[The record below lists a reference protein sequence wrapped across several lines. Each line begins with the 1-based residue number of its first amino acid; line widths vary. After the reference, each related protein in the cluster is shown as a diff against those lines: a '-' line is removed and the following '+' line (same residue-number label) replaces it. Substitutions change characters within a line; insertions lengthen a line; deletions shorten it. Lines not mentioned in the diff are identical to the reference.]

1 MPDPPVTDTE
11 TEVAEMNTTGGTRTM
26 MATGPRS
33 TEQAYLREYPIE
45 STRMA
50 SESCMPPTWLFSK
63 NRDDWEGWCAGGG
76 TWIHVGRRR
85 QEGEGCTCTTPPQ
98 GILRVPDLNI
108 PDFSSVDVR
117 KQQVI
122 PPEYFPP
129 LWGVAL
135 VQTRSPGAGNDRTGA
150 GGRGGGYDFTG
161 LSRQFPR
168 GFVGFSTIAVGKKC
182 THATPLSDQQEYT
195 PGSRSQYVPAGIRGL
210 ARGCEIMPGF
220 RVRPGSRSTSWKLPG
235 GFSDIAAFDAV
246 VRSLVLKNPLGCTS
260 YMGQRKNHP
269 PVEIVR
275 EMYTAR
281 FAYRDAGGKRI
292 GRGSETYD
300 SVEGFQ
306 NGIAAVISNMANIAA
321 HRGKVRHL
329 PEEDLFS
336 VLVKC
341 HDPGGELYFLS
352 LSRRKV
358 VLSSYTGE
366 AVRRN
371 VVRWLGTLP
380 SAA

>member
-1 MPDPPVTDTE
+1 MSSF
-11 TEVAEMNTTGGTRTM
+11 RT
-26 MATGPRS
+26 
-33 TEQAYLREYPIE
+33 
-45 STRMA
+45 
-50 SESCMPPTWLFSK
+50 
-63 NRDDWEGWCAGGG
+63 
-76 TWIHVGRRR
+76 
-85 QEGEGCTCTTPPQ
+85 
-98 GILRVPDLNI
+98 
-108 PDFSSVDVR
+108 
-117 KQQVI
+117 
-122 PPEYFPP
+122 
-129 LWGVAL
+129 
-135 VQTRSPGAGNDRTGA
+135 
-150 GGRGGGYDFTG
+150 
-161 LSRQFPR
+161 
-168 GFVGFSTIAVGKKC
+168 
-182 THATPLSDQQEYT
+182 
-195 PGSRSQYVPAGIRGL
+195 
-210 ARGCEIMPGF
+210 
-220 RVRPGSRSTSWKLPG
+220 RPGSRSTVWKFPG
-235 GFSDIAAFDAV
+235 QVPDIAAFDAV

-260 YMGQRKNHP
+260 YMGRRKNHP

-306 NGIAAVISNMANIAA
+306 NGISAVISNMANIAA

-352 LSRRKV
+352 LSRKKV

-366 AVRRN
+366 AILGKVS
-371 VVRWLGTLP
+371 RWLDTLP